1 VIAEDTFPGPG
12 TYKLS
17 APFRP
22 ANPTATVTIAVD
34 KTFTAPGD
42 RRNLGVVITGV
53 GFR

>member
-1 VIAEDTFPGPG
+1 VPLHF
-12 TYKLS
+12 S
-17 APFRP
+17 
-22 ANPTATVTIAVD
+22 NSTATVTIAVD